1 MEDLEVLTVEGSSVR
16 FYREK
21 PITIPDRGY
30 RQALGRG
37 VLTLQD
43 GCLRLRED
51 GPVIIWPPGFTPR
64 TSGEV
69 IEVLNAEGQVVARTG
84 AQVSFGGGQIDKD
97 TGDCRGPT
105 WVDTKMPRKPPGGQ
119 TITPTDTRGDCRH
132 ERTGEVITQ
141 VRDASGKLWD
151 VEKRSYPLYPSAELT
166 EGCAIPWEAKV
177 DTGGMSYMV
186 EYVDETGKVLHS
198 EARPA
203 EWVYHPESRKRV
215 NTGPLLPDRVLRLVE
230 YRWR

>member
-1 MEDLEVLTVEGSSVR
+1 
-16 FYREK
+16 
-21 PITIPDRGY
+21 
-30 RQALGRG
+30 
-37 VLTLQD
+37 
-43 GCLRLRED
+43 
-51 GPVIIWPPGFTPR
+51 
-64 TSGEV
+64 
-69 IEVLNAEGQVVARTG
+69 
-84 AQVSFGGGQIDKD
+84 
-97 TGDCRGPT
+97 
-105 WVDTKMPRKPPGGQ
+105 MPRKPPGGQ

-132 ERTGEVITQ
+132 YRTGEVITQ

-215 NTGPLLPDRVLRLVE
+215 DTGPLLPDRVLRLVE